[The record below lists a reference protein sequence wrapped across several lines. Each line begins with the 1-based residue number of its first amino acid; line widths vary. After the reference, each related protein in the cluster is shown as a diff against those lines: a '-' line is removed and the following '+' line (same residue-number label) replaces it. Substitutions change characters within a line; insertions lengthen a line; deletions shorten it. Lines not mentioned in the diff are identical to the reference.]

1 LIQRLTDDVDY
12 LVRAG
17 AARSLG
23 RIRHPKAIRPLR
35 RAVVKDDNE
44 LVRADAL
51 EALRLIWNGASGEE
65 E

>member
-1 LIQRLTDDVDY
+1 
-12 LVRAG
+12 
-17 AARSLG
+17 
-23 RIRHPKAIRPLR
+23 LR